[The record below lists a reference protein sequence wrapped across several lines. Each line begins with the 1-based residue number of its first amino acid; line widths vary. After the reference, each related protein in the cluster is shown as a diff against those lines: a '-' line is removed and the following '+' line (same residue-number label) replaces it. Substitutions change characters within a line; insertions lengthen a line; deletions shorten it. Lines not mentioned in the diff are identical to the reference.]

1 MHDVAHGIAKGKYA
15 VQSARVDVMSR
26 VELTHCRHWESAFV
40 GQRKDHRFYELVE
53 DTIRQGFDYQYFAI
67 KNSDGEVRAIQPF
80 FILEQDLLAGM
91 NPRIRAMAYSA
102 VLG

>member
-1 MHDVAHGIAKGKYA
+1 
-15 VQSARVDVMSR
+15 MSR

-40 GQRKDHRFYELVE
+40 GQRKDHRFYDLVE
-53 DTIRQGFDYQYFAI
+53 DTIRLGFDYQYFAI